1 MGQYLKTELTSDQ
14 LEIRLAD
21 GIATVQ
27 SVMLNTEYINEMLVA
42 SVSSFIGSIA
52 SSMDLAKSFIVDE
65 HIASGNMDSGGGIE
79 QFACV
84 IDQIIA
90 RIKFVF
96 EDIVLRIDSY
106 KVESGLCTGI
116 EIQIDRM
123 EFLDEIIDELVT
135 IDSVVTEQPDRNST
149 DLNKLIKVQ
158 GVRLYTDIWT
168 PLVLFRQQKLN
179 ASQIVSSDSEPD
191 VDPMGNSSLNYQ
203 SCYSNFSSRSNSNT
217 ATRLPVNSI
226 SPNPVL
232 LAQLFSETHTIR
244 IRTNNNRSNNMA
256 STSEDTRF
264 NKRVEI
270 DVSLS
275 SPLYALLTASQMTM
289 LKTFFMSLLPKVK
302 QPNQSTSNFTGC
314 MPMKEEHF
322 TRMMNQMQNEF
333 IAGNTTYADEKN
345 SGTGFL
351 YSTGTWS
358 GNEPQFFD
366 LSDQHDLQTLTDL
379 KHVFPTRGDQQNIHE
394 RLAFNLLHDSK
405 NGNSF
410 VKRSGRNNS
419 STSTLVDFSPDIF
432 DFSLRAPAA
441 LIVVTHYDP
450 LSVDS
455 LKEHNDP
462 ANINQQIQTNIDEM
476 AKKAEHFFGIA
487 KLLRLDISGIKA
499 QKASLSDLYSNS
511 HMRILAHDFCSTYSV
526 TNNLHRNSIEF
537 TGSLHGCDIVE
548 FLKPSDYE
556 QTQLVLFSNNTHD
569 DCAISIRLLNSS
581 DKPQRDYSLLI
592 EVGDCRLEIDPS
604 IIDRF
609 GNFFN
614 SRPFFY
620 DYKHQLMRQPL
631 NETSSIID
639 HGILSDLLENDA
651 QPISLSIICSLKKLI
666 LVIRAPNIDSSI
678 SDGKMKDSFC
688 PLLHNEVLQF
698 EIKGATIELPKSV
711 LNDLQICG
719 TINLNCQTLKGSF
732 IGDPTVL
739 KCGQEQMNFLFVET
753 TNADK
758 AMGNVQAVGLK
769 FTYDLRDKSLSRAL
783 LLNSMNISQG
793 IPEVVFNSRKAK
805 KKKIEGPDHTKDV
818 FHLRKK
824 LKKEGCH
831 RRGRKSESKD
841 SENDIESSSDELL
854 DDGADLPSTS
864 TNVNKKRRVN
874 VENNIEAH
882 NFSIGIHFERARFL
896 LRKDSTVTINSLE
909 SQIGTELLNGDLFL
923 VDGFKGSTNISYI
936 FLTSSNAQIF
946 HKSKF
951 LRYVLHDLYS
961 FTDLFG
967 GKETPFGANVLD
979 NSTFL
984 IPKNR
989 NNVQMCEIPK
999 DHPSFE
1005 RFEDDN
1011 FVCSMRT
1018 VNNPEKNSKDILLAV
1033 GLRNTL
1039 MYVRPVESLHLFW
1052 PLQLLKFFDCDE
1064 LFNPG
1069 YQQLTAKV
1077 VLFD

>member
-1 MGQYLKTELTSDQ
+1 
-14 LEIRLAD
+14 
-21 GIATVQ
+21 
-27 SVMLNTEYINEMLVA
+27 
-42 SVSSFIGSIA
+42 
-52 SSMDLAKSFIVDE
+52 
-65 HIASGNMDSGGGIE
+65 
-79 QFACV
+79 
-84 IDQIIA
+84 
-90 RIKFVF
+90 
-96 EDIVLRIDSY
+96 
-106 KVESGLCTGI
+106 
-116 EIQIDRM
+116 
-123 EFLDEIIDELVT
+123 
-135 IDSVVTEQPDRNST
+135 
-149 DLNKLIKVQ
+149 
-158 GVRLYTDIWT
+158 
-168 PLVLFRQQKLN
+168 
-179 ASQIVSSDSEPD
+179 
-191 VDPMGNSSLNYQ
+191 
-203 SCYSNFSSRSNSNT
+203 
-217 ATRLPVNSI
+217 
-226 SPNPVL
+226 
-232 LAQLFSETHTIR
+232 
-244 IRTNNNRSNNMA
+244 
-256 STSEDTRF
+256 
-264 NKRVEI
+264 
-270 DVSLS
+270 
-275 SPLYALLTASQMTM
+275 
-289 LKTFFMSLLPKVK
+289 
-302 QPNQSTSNFTGC
+302 
-314 MPMKEEHF
+314 
-322 TRMMNQMQNEF
+322 
-333 IAGNTTYADEKN
+333 
-345 SGTGFL
+345 
-351 YSTGTWS
+351 
-358 GNEPQFFD
+358 
-366 LSDQHDLQTLTDL
+366 
-379 KHVFPTRGDQQNIHE
+379 
-394 RLAFNLLHDSK
+394 
-405 NGNSF
+405 
-410 VKRSGRNNS
+410 
-419 STSTLVDFSPDIF
+419 
-432 DFSLRAPAA
+432 
-441 LIVVTHYDP
+441 
-450 LSVDS
+450 
-455 LKEHNDP
+455 
-462 ANINQQIQTNIDEM
+462 M

-487 KLLRLDISGIKA
+487 KLLRLDISGIKV

-631 NETSSIID
+631 NEISSIID

-666 LVIRAPNIDSSI
+666 LVIRYIFTLHKYTYISIIIYKHLNYHFRAPNIDSSI

-793 IPEVVFNSRKAK
+793 IPESIFNSTCANE
-805 KKKIEGPDHTKDV
+805 KKIEGPFSTKDV
-818 FHLRKK
+818 FHFKDNSSKK
-824 LKKEGCH
+824 KGVIGEEENPSQRLVKAGSRAELLEFAEDCRAFSNFVIDFTFANVNLALPSQEFFHYLFNRYLFDLTHCKPKSPKFSRNSEIGSKQHFIECH
-831 RRGRKSESKD
+831 SAFLPFRD

-923 VDGFKGSTNISYI
+923 VDGFKGSTNIGYI

-946 HKSKF
+946 HKN
-951 LRYVLHDLYS
+951 
-961 FTDLFG
+961 LFG

-1077 VLFD
+1077 DFRFHCTNVLLGYDHSFIQQNSPFQLRFEIGSSYFSTCLTKSLDRLTLDCIFEDLILWMRKKQMESVSFEPHTRFFNFENVFIKMLAADSIHFVLGCLLQHTSCQDYNNPVVDFACTDQNLTLWLCSDTLIEFMTIIVELYNSETLKTFIESLNSAVNDKINSNIEDADIEKSDTCFPCGIDSVNDDRQLIREMEAAISDMPPIYRANNIDRCAMTESVFDQKMFDALSDESEDDEKIDENEDSDESLLLSFQLRFLRGLLSQNLLSLN